1 MHAEL
6 YVCSSYVATACLQ
19 EYPGEELLLVYDHE
33 YKYGENFYICLT
45 EEAKELVLNVCR
57 TLLTMHLRTYV
68 HVSPTCAAVCSED
81 RAFYVTQQ
89 PFCKPIQQLH
99 SMPTEFCRLCVC
111 LCVANIFNS
120 E

>member
-1 MHAEL
+1 M
-6 YVCSSYVATACLQ
+6 YVVPLLLLACLQ

-68 HVSPTCAAVCSED
+68 HVSPRCAAAVVKIEH
-81 RAFYVTQQ
+81 Y
-89 PFCKPIQQLH
+89 
-99 SMPTEFCRLCVC
+99 M
-111 LCVANIFNS
+111 
-120 E
+120 